1 MSGNSRFVACWL
13 ILLLAGL
20 IRAEDV
26 IDSPMYQMPALPGPK
41 VEQVFPAEAVPL
53 WLKALERPE
62 IELRIQAAEAIAR
75 ARRQGVNNLETTIA
89 PLQAALNRSDQPASV
104 RVALAKALVTLDAR
118 QTADSL
124 FQQIQ
129 PGNVELRDVI
139 EPALARWDYQPM
151 RAVWL
156 ARLRDPSAPAGRV
169 TLAIRGLATVGEMQ
183 ALEPLRRLVF
193 SDRVAG
199 PIRWEAAAA
208 LGRLQPNGLEKDAE
222 SLLVDGSP
230 RGKVARLAAARLL
243 QHHQGGEAIRVLG
256 RMTGDLEPAVVALV
270 ARRLLDIDS
279 RLLLPY
285 LDSLLTN
292 LDAQARSIAV
302 EALLKQPTEKHIRL
316 LADRLDDDHMDVRI
330 KARQALRTL
339 AAKKELREP
348 VLREATRMLSGE
360 SWRGLEQA
368 AILLTQ
374 LDHKP
379 AAPRLVELLVFDRP
393 EVFITAAWGLRK
405 LAVPAALPAV
415 VQYIQAEKGNK
426 ISRKNAP
433 INLIDHQIS
442 QLNQFIGQQ
451 KYQAA
456 DSLLRQQLPPRGQQ
470 PPLPESRAAAVWAL
484 GILHEGKPD
493 PALAKTLEE
502 RLNDYRSIPPEFP
515 QVRLMSAITLA
526 RMQARETLT
535 SIRKYYHGKPAN
547 DLVNNACGWAIA
559 RLTGEA
565 MPPPETIRRVQTEWF
580 LVPAR

>member
-1 MSGNSRFVACWL
+1 VNSRFVACSL

-53 WLKALERPE
+53 WLKALDRPE

-75 ARRQGVNNLETTIA
+75 ARRQGVINLETTIA

-129 PGNVELRDVI
+129 PGNVELRGVI
-139 EPALARWDYQPM
+139 EPALARWNYQPM

-156 ARLRDPSAPAGRV
+156 ARLRDPSTPAGRL

-183 ALEPLRRLVF
+183 ALEPLHGLVF

-208 LGRLQPNGLEKDAE
+208 LGRLQPKGLEKDAE
-222 SLLVDGSP
+222 GLLVDGSP

-256 RMTGDLEPAVVALV
+256 RMTGDPEPAVVALA
-270 ARRLLDIDS
+270 ARRLLDLDS
-279 RLLLPY
+279 RLLVPY

-292 LDAQARSIAV
+292 LDAEVRSIAV
-302 EALLKQPTEKHIRL
+302 AALLKQPTEKHIRL

-330 KARQALRTL
+330 KARRALQSL
-339 AAKKELREP
+339 AAKKELREG
-348 VLREATRMLSGE
+348 VLREATRMLSSE

-405 LAVPAALPAV
+405 LAIPATLPAV

-493 PALAKTLEE
+493 PALAKILEE

-526 RMQARETLT
+526 RMEVREALT

-565 MPPPETIRRVQTEWF
+565 MPPPETVRRVQTEWF